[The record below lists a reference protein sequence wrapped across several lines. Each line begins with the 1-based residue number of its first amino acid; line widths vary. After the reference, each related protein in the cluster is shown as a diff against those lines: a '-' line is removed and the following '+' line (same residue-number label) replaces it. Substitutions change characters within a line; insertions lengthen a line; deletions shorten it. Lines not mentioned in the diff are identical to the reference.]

1 MLSPRLQVARANA
14 EFGFILSENMQ
25 TIRNVSGIS
34 PFVSVVINFH
44 NEAENIDMAPLSL
57 SKQTYLNFE
66 VILVDDGSTD
76 ETGELL
82 LTKYQS
88 LLPRTRLIRLEKPI
102 GLRPARNFGVKN
114 ANGDIIITLD
124 LHTKFDCRF
133 IERIVDRFTNDAN
146 VGAVG
151 SLVLSYGNKWFDRG
165 MRAVEKLLFFIR
177 KKAKGY
183 NYVYGTAAAYNSKA
197 IKEIGY
203 LSTNNLVEDT
213 DASWKLAKNRWKVL
227 VVEDNV
233 VFHRGPFK
241 SFKGFMSK
249 LFIGGTRAAF
259 LFSRY
264 KTKALYPLNLA
275 RFLFPLFIILSFIYP
290 PIFFYSAAI
299 YCIGLALVFMFP
311 LEENP
316 KNSIFGIIC
325 SLLLLTV
332 SLLGTYYG
340 IVAIITGKKIN
351 VD

>member
-1 MLSPRLQVARANA
+1 MLCPHLQLTRANTEC
-14 EFGFILSENMQ
+14 EFVLSENMQ
-25 TIRNVSGIS
+25 TLRSVSGPS
-34 PFVSVVINFH
+34 PLVSVVINFH

-57 SKQTYLNFE
+57 SKQTYPNFE

-76 ETGELL
+76 ETEKLL
-82 LTKYQS
+82 LTKYRS
-88 LLPRTRLIRLEKPI
+88 LLPCIRLIRLEKSI
-102 GLRPARNFGVKN
+102 GLRPARDLGAKD
-114 ANGDIIITLD
+114 AKGDIIVTLD
-124 LHTKFDCRF
+124 LHTEFDCRF
-133 IERIVDRFTNDAN
+133 IEKIVDRFRNDAD

-165 MRAVEKLLFFIR
+165 MRAVEKLLFFTR

-197 IKEIGY
+197 VKEIGY

-213 DASWKLAKNRWKVL
+213 DASWKIAKNRWKVL
-227 VVEDNV
+227 VVEDNL

-241 SFKGFMSK
+241 SFRGFINK
-249 LFIGGTRAAF
+249 LFISGTRAAF
-259 LFSRY
+259 LFSKY

-275 RFLFPLFIILSFIYP
+275 RLLFPLFIILAFIYP

-299 YCIGLALVFMFP
+299 YCIGLTLVFMFP
-311 LEENP
+311 LKENP
-316 KNSIFGIIC
+316 KNSVLGIIC

-332 SLLGTYYG
+332 SLLGIYYG
-340 IVAIITGKKIN
+340 IVALITGKKID